1 MSSLSQVDP
10 EIFATIAQE
19 GQQQREII
27 NLIASENYASRAIL
41 EAQGSLLTNKYAE
54 GYPHQ
59 RYYGGCNNV
68 DIVENIAIARAK
80 ELFHAEH
87 ANVQPHSGA
96 QANMAAYYAL
106 LEYGDTVM
114 GMSLAHGGHLT
125 HGDKASFSGKT
136 YNFIPYGL
144 NRETERIDYAELER
158 LAKLHHPKLIVA
170 GASAYPRFIDFER
183 LRHIAD
189 GVGARLMVDMAHIAG
204 MVAVGL
210 HPTPMPY
217 ADVVTS
223 TTHKTLRGPRSG
235 FILCRRE
242 LAPAIDNAVFPRMQG
257 GPLMH
262 IIAAKAVAF
271 YEAMQPGFFDYQRAV
286 LDNALA
292 LATELQRQGLRLVT
306 GGTDNHMVLVDLTQT
321 GVTGRQAEE
330 ALQTTGIV
338 VNRNTIPFD
347 ARPPKIT
354 SGIRL
359 GTPALTT
366 RGFGVEEMKRIA
378 ALIVQVISNIGNQEV
393 QNQVKQEVKQM
404 CSRFPLPGVTD

>member
-1 MSSLSQVDP
+1 ML
-10 EIFATIAQE
+10 EIAQFL
-19 GQQQREII
+19 GITYAPAVKLTFVSF
-27 NLIASENYASRAIL
+27 NLIVDTADFQFQGPLLPSESF
-41 EAQGSLLTNKYAE
+41 Q
-54 GYPHQ
+54 
-59 RYYGGCNNV
+59 
-68 DIVENIAIARAK
+68 
-80 ELFHAEH
+80 LF
-87 ANVQPHSGA
+87 
-96 QANMAAYYAL
+96 
-106 LEYGDTVM
+106 
-114 GMSLAHGGHLT
+114 
-125 HGDKASFSGKT
+125 
-136 YNFIPYGL
+136 
-144 NRETERIDYAELER
+144 
-158 LAKLHHPKLIVA
+158 
-170 GASAYPRFIDFER
+170 
-183 LRHIAD
+183 
-189 GVGARLMVDMAHIAG
+189 
-204 MVAVGL
+204 
-210 HPTPMPY
+210 
-217 ADVVTS
+217 
-223 TTHKTLRGPRSG
+223 
-235 FILCRRE
+235 LCRRE

-359 GTPALTT
+359 GTPAVTT